1 MTAKNVNIWQS
12 FNNILKNFQKKDD
25 GLIFGKNSIF
35 MLF

>member
-12 FNNILKNFQKKDD
+12 FNNILKNFSKKDD
-25 GLIFGKNSIF
+25 DLIFGKNSIF